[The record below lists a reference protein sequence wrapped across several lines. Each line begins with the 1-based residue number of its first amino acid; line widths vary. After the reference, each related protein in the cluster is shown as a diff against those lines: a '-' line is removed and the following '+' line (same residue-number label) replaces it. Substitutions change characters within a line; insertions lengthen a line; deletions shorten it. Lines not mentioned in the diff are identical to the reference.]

1 MFLCLYIWNSRLSKT
16 FIADQVPCNR
26 ANALYFVVKPID
38 SAPSGQIDKPSSE
51 SALGSS
57 G

>member
-1 MFLCLYIWNSRLSKT
+1 MET
-16 FIADQVPCNR
+16 FIVDQVPCSRLNV
-26 ANALYFVVKPID
+26 LYFVVKPID
-38 SAPSGQIDKPSSE
+38 SAPSGQIDKPSNE

>member
-1 MFLCLYIWNSRLSKT
+1 MET
-16 FIADQVPCNR
+16 FIVDQVPCSR